1 MITTGITHTHD
12 DACDHVRSRLYLR
25 ERIWSGLDSA
35 TRTTT
40 LVAILTVT
48 LYHVLAI
55 RLETFSKEPMKIFMV
70 SNRAESKEHNG
81 IKVMTIPLVES
92 MEMIIEVEGILG

>member
-1 MITTGITHTHD
+1 MAEAQARAGIRPWPTGGPG
-12 DACDHVRSRLYLR
+12 RM
-25 ERIWSGLDSA
+25 
-35 TRTTT
+35 
-40 LVAILTVT
+40 

>member
-1 MITTGITHTHD
+1 
-12 DACDHVRSRLYLR
+12 
-25 ERIWSGLDSA
+25 
-35 TRTTT
+35 
-40 LVAILTVT
+40 
-48 LYHVLAI
+48 
-55 RLETFSKEPMKIFMV
+55 MKIFMV